1 MDRTRFDEKAVFLV
15 ALQLEESDRGAFL
28 EGACPDEETR
38 SRLIRLLEFTD
49 SRGGTG
55 LPESEGDGVESPG
68 RLSFAEYTVE
78 RELGRGGMGVVYLAH
93 DGVLNRHVA
102 LKVLAS
108 HASHS
113 RAAAERFLDEAR
125 SAAALR
131 HPAIIPVYRM
141 GIEGEQQFIVS
152 EFVDGPTLSEVMAER
167 RAALEQDG
175 AALGKREWVRW
186 CVEAAASVAE
196 ALDVSHRQGVLHGD
210 VKPSNILIDPAL
222 GARLTDFG
230 IARRLLDGQTEPSE
244 QVMGSKRY
252 LSPEQLAEP
261 PVALDG
267 RSDIRALGVVLW
279 ECLTLERVFGDVDG
293 EGVIGAILGRD
304 VPQLRAVDRS
314 FARDLSVICEKA
326 TERDREDRYQS
337 AGHLAADLRSFAQG
351 QPILARPPG
360 GVRRTA
366 RWCGRHQQWV
376 SAAALVMLLGVII
389 AAGLVAKSYR
399 DGTRAWVVLELP
411 RPGEFEVLLQRLDPQ
426 TLRHDGVGTRIEPD
440 RRGRLDLSPGAY
452 RLTVAD
458 AAGEGLS
465 EFDLMLEEP
474 GTTTVRVG
482 IEPIATNEEGVLGG
496 WLTTANAVRGGMVL
510 VEGGVYALGE
520 GAEPNPWLREPVELR
535 PFLIDRSEVSNGE
548 YREFVEATGYAEPAS
563 WEFIEDWDTARDLPV
578 VMVSLADA
586 QAYARWRGKR
596 LPTVLE
602 WQAAMRGSEGRL
614 RPRGFDAEAW
624 VYAPSS
630 VMGSTL
636 EELVRGTL
644 DSAMSTATGAPWD
657 EPDGVWHGYSNV
669 RELTSTVDLAQRGVF
684 IAGASWADDLRRFT
698 LASFLTG
705 PLDAPSTRLGFR
717 CARSVSSPKE

>member
-1 MDRTRFDEKAVFLV
+1 MDRTPFDEKAVFLV
-15 ALQLEESDRGAFL
+15 ALRLEESDRGAFL
-28 EGACPDEETR
+28 EGVCPDEESR

-49 SRGGTG
+49 SPGGTG
-55 LPESEGDGVESPG
+55 LPEPEGEGGGSPG
-68 RLSFAEYTVE
+68 RLSFGEYTVE

-102 LKVLAS
+102 LKVLAPYE
-108 HASHS
+108 SHS

-141 GIEGEQQFIVS
+141 GIEGDQQYIVS
-152 EFVDGPTLSEVMAER
+152 EFVDGPTLSEVIAER
-167 RAALEQDG
+167 RAALEEGG
-175 AALGKREWVRW
+175 AALGRREWIRW
-186 CVEAAASVAE
+186 CVETAAAIAE

-230 IARRLLDGQTEPSE
+230 VARRLLEGRTEPSE
-244 QVMGSKRY
+244 QVMGSTRY
-252 LSPEQLAEP
+252 LSPEQFAEP

-279 ECLTLERVFGDVDG
+279 ECLTLERVFGDLEG
-293 EGVIGAILGRD
+293 ERVIGAIREQD
-304 VPQLRAVDRS
+304 VPPLRRVDRS

-351 QPILARPPG
+351 QPIMARPPG
-360 GVRRTA
+360 VVRRTV

-376 SAAALVMLLGVII
+376 SAASLVMLLCMII
-389 AAGLVAKSYR
+389 AAGLVAKGFR

-411 RPGEFEVLLQRLDPQ
+411 RQGEFEVVLQRQDPQ
-426 TLRHDGVGTRIEPD
+426 TLRYEMLGTRVEPD

-452 RLTVAD
+452 RLTVFD
-458 AAGEGLS
+458 PAGDGLS
-465 EFDLMLEEP
+465 EFELMLGEP
-474 GTTTVRVG
+474 GTTRVRVG
-482 IEPIATNEEGVLGG
+482 IEPAASSEEGVLGG

-510 VEGGVYALGE
+510 VEGGVYALEKPGRL
-520 GAEPNPWLREPVELR
+520 GPLLREPVELR

-548 YREFVEATGYAEPAS
+548 YREFVEATGHREPAS
-563 WEFIEDWDTARDLPV
+563 WEYIEDWGAARDLPV

-596 LPTVLE
+596 LPTMLE
-602 WQAAMRGSEGRL
+602 WQAAMRGRSAVL
-614 RPRGFDAEAW
+614 RPEGFDAAAW
-624 VYAPSS
+624 EFVPSS
-630 VMGSTL
+630 LMGSSF
-636 EELVRGTL
+636 EELVMATL
-644 DSAMSTATGAPWD
+644 GSTMSTAAGAEWD
-657 EPDGVWHGYSNV
+657 DPEGVWHGFSNV
-669 RELTSTVDLAQRGVF
+669 RELTSTVDLEKRGVF
-684 IAGASWADDLRRFT
+684 IAGASWSDDLRRFT
-698 LASFLTG
+698 LADYLTG
-705 PLDAPSTRLGFR
+705 PMDAPSTRLGFR